1 MQLEEKLKQLP
12 NDAGVYQYFDKDGR
26 LLYIGK
32 AKVLKNR
39 VKSYFKFTPKLL
51 PSDKLGPRI
60 YRMISQTTWIE
71 WIVVPNEHDALI
83 LENSLIKQL
92 KPKYNILLRDDKTY
106 PYIYIDYA
114 ELFPRLEI
122 TRKVYKNKNIKY
134 FGPYSTGAR
143 DMLDSIYEIVPLVQK
158 KSCIKGKEACLFHQ
172 IKRCHA
178 PCEDKISTVEYSKI
192 VDTAIDYIYNKS
204 KLISKLN
211 EKMMEYSED
220 FRFEE
225 AMKLRDRIKTIEK
238 SQIKSGMDLATN
250 ENLDVFAIKASNKKA
265 VVVRM
270 FIRDGKLTSSSYDF
284 IKINFL
290 DEELNIDLNEAYQ
303 RAIINYYDNE
313 IPVLPKEVLT
323 GIEIEEKEDIE
334 EFLYNKFSKKIKLI
348 NPKKDKKKDLVQIA
362 LNNCD
367 ELLRIDS
374 SKNQSTI
381 YTELQKL
388 FSLQTTPSRI
398 ESYDNSHMMGQAT
411 VGAMVVWNE
420 ELNAFD
426 KKDFRHYNLES
437 KDEYSQMREMLMRRV
452 DSFEKNPAPDLWIL
466 DGGSTLLKLA
476 YDIVNSTGVNL
487 DVIAIAK
494 EKVDAKA
501 HRAKGAAKD
510 IVHYKDDKGEYRAL
524 KLETSDQRLQFVQ
537 RQRDEAHRFVINF
550 HKKQKRKE
558 DKQISLLQIK
568 GIGEAKVKKLLLYFG
583 EFEKIKN
590 ATEQELTEVL
600 NKKDALV
607 IIDYFKGEKNQNE

>member
-12 NDAGVYQYFDKDGR
+12 NDAGVYQYFDKDGK

-106 PYIYIDYA
+106 PYIYIDYT

-178 PCEDKISTVEYSKI
+178 PCEGKISTREYSKI

-250 ENLDVFAIKASNKKA
+250 ENIDLFAIKASNKKA

-290 DEELNIDLNEAYQ
+290 DEELNIDLNEAYK

-313 IPVLPKEVLT
+313 IPVLPKEVLI

-374 SKNQSTI
+374 SRNQSTI

-388 FSLQTTPSRI
+388 FSLQTIPSRI

-452 DSFEKNPAPDLWIL
+452 DSFEKNPAPDLWII

-510 IVHYKDDKGEYRAL
+510 IVHYKDNKGEYRAL

-583 EFEKIKN
+583 EFEKIRS
-590 ATEQELTEVL
+590 AGIEELKEVL
-600 NKKDALV
+600 NEKDAIV
-607 IIDYFKGEKNQNE
+607 ISNYFNQEED

>member
-60 YRMISQTTWIE
+60 YRMISQTAWIE

-106 PYIYIDYA
+106 PYIYIDYT
-114 ELFPRLEI
+114 ELYPRLEI
-122 TRKVYKNKNIKY
+122 TRKVYKSKNIKY

-172 IKRCHA
+172 IKRCYA
-178 PCEDKISTVEYSKI
+178 PCEGKISTSEYSKI

-290 DEELNIDLNEAYQ
+290 DEELNIDLNEAYK
-303 RAIINYYDNE
+303 RALVNYYDNE
-313 IPVLPKEVLT
+313 IPVFPREILT
-323 GIEIEEKEDIE
+323 AIEIEEKEDIE
-334 EFLYNKFSKKIKLI
+334 EFLYSKFSKKIKLI
-348 NPKKDKKKDLVQIA
+348 NPKKDKKKDLVQVA

-374 SKNQSTI
+374 SRNQSTI

-388 FSLQTTPSRI
+388 FSLQTIPSRI

-411 VGAMVVWNE
+411 VGAMVVWNDE
-420 ELNAFD
+420 INGFD
-426 KKDFRHYNLES
+426 RKDFRHYNLES

-452 DSFEKNPAPDLWIL
+452 DSFEKNPAPDLWVI

-476 YDIVNSTGVNL
+476 YDIINSCGVNL

-510 IVHYKDDKGEYRAL
+510 IVHYKDQRGEYRAL

-583 EFEKIKN
+583 EFEKIRN
-590 ATEQELTEVL
+590 ASMEELKEVL
-600 NKKDALV
+600 NQKDAVV
-607 IIDYFKGEKNQNE
+607 ISNYFNQKED

>member
-1 MQLEEKLKQLP
+1 MNLLEKLKQLP
-12 NDAGVYQYFDKDGR
+12 NDAGVYQYFDKDGH

-51 PSDKLGPRI
+51 PADKLGPRI
-60 YRMISQTTWIE
+60 YKMISEVVSCE

-106 PYIYIDYA
+106 PYIVIDYNQD
-114 ELFPRLEI
+114 FPRLEI
-122 TRKVYKNKNIKY
+122 TRRILKEKNVKY
-134 FGPYSTGAR
+134 FGPYSTGAK

-158 KSCIKGKEACLFHQ
+158 KSCVSGKKACLFHQ
-172 IKRCHA
+172 IQKCLA
-178 PCEDKISTVEYSKI
+178 PCENKISKEDYAKI
-192 VDTAIDYIYNKS
+192 VETALEYIYNKS
-204 KLISKLN
+204 KLITKLN
-211 EKMMEYSED
+211 ERMSQYAND

-225 AMKLRDRIKTIEK
+225 AMTLRDRIKTIEK
-238 SQIKSGMDLATN
+238 SQIKSGIDLATN
-250 ENLDVFAIKASNKKA
+250 EDIDIFAITASNKKA

-270 FIRDGKLTSSSYDF
+270 FLRDGKLASSSHDF
-284 IKINFL
+284 LKVNNF
-290 DEELNIDLNEAYQ
+290 DENFDFDYNEAYK

-313 IPVLPKEVLT
+313 IPLLPKEILT
-323 GIEIEEKEDIE
+323 GIELEDVEELED
-334 EFLYNKFSKKIKLI
+334 FLQTRFSKKIKVL
-348 NPKKDKKKDLVQIA
+348 NPKKDKKKDIVQIA

-374 SKNQSTI
+374 SRNQTTI
-381 YTELQKL
+381 YEELKDL
-388 FSLQTTPSRI
+388 FGLQTLPYLI

-420 ELNAFD
+420 DINAFD
-426 KKDFRHYNLES
+426 KKAFRHYNLES
-437 KDEYSQMREMLMRRV
+437 KDEYSQMREMLIRRV
-452 DSFEKNPAPDLWIL
+452 ENFEKNPAPDLWII
-466 DGGSTLLKLA
+466 DGGETLLKLA
-476 YDIVNSTGVNL
+476 YDIVQSVGVNL
-487 DVIAIAK
+487 DIIAVAK

-510 IVHYKDDKGEYRAL
+510 IIHYKTKNGEFKNF
-524 KLETSDQRLQFVQ
+524 KLSTSDKRLQFVQ

-550 HKKQKRKE
+550 HKKQKRAQ

-568 GIGEAKVKKLLLYFG
+568 GIGEAKIKKLLLYFG
-583 EFEKIKN
+583 EFEKIRNASAEELKN
-590 ATEQELTEVL
+590 VL
-600 NKKDALV
+600 NEKDALT
-607 IIDYFKGEKNQNE
+607 IANYFINPKD

>member
-32 AKVLKNR
+32 AKILKNR

-51 PSDKLGPRI
+51 PSDRLGPRI
-60 YRMISQTTWIE
+60 YKMISETFSIE

-106 PYIYIDYA
+106 PYIYIDYS

-134 FGPYSTGAR
+134 FGPYSTGSR

-178 PCEDKISTVEYSKI
+178 PCEGKISTAEYAKI
-192 VDTAIDYIYNKS
+192 LETAIDYIYNKS
-204 KLISKLN
+204 KLITKLQ
-211 EKMMEYSED
+211 EKMSEYSQD

-250 ENLDVFAIKASNKKA
+250 ENIDVFAIKATKQKA
-265 VVVRM
+265 VIVRM

-284 IKINFL
+284 IKVNFL
-290 DEELNIDLNEAYQ
+290 DDEINIDLDEAYK
-303 RAIINYYDNE
+303 RAIVNYYDNE
-313 IPVLPKEVLT
+313 IPVLPKEVLLA
-323 GIEIEEKEDIE
+323 IELEEKDDLE
-334 EFLYNKFSKKIKLI
+334 EFLYKKFSKKIKLI
-348 NPKKDKKKDLVQIA
+348 NPKKDKKKDLVQVA

-374 SKNQSTI
+374 TRNQSTV
-381 YTELQKL
+381 YEELQKL
-388 FSLQTTPSRI
+388 FNLQVLPYRVETF
-398 ESYDNSHMMGQAT
+398 DNSHMMGQAT

-420 ELNAFD
+420 ELNSFE
-426 KKDFRHYNLES
+426 KKSFRHYNLES
-437 KDEYSQMREMLMRRV
+437 KDEYAQMREVLMRRV
-452 DSFEKNPAPDLWIL
+452 HSFEKNSPPDLWIL

-476 YDIVNSTGVNL
+476 YDIINSTGVNL
-487 DVIAIAK
+487 DIIAIAK

-510 IVHYKDDKGEYRAL
+510 IVHYKDEKGEYRAL

-537 RQRDEAHRFVINF
+537 RQRDEAHRFVISF

-583 EFEKIKN
+583 EFEKIRN
-590 ATEQELTEVL
+590 APIDELKEVL
-600 NKKDALV
+600 NEKDAVV
-607 IIDYFKGEKNQNE
+607 ISKYFKDNEN

>member
-32 AKVLKNR
+32 AKILKNR

-60 YRMISQTTWIE
+60 YKMISETFSIE

-106 PYIYIDYA
+106 PYIYIDYT

-178 PCEDKISTVEYSKI
+178 PCEGKISTVEYSKI

-290 DEELNIDLNEAYQ
+290 DEELNIDLNEAYK

-323 GIEIEEKEDIE
+323 GIELEEKEDIE
-334 EFLYNKFSKKIKLI
+334 EFLYNKFSKKIKLV

-374 SKNQSTI
+374 SRNQSTI

-388 FSLQTTPSRI
+388 FSLQTIPSRI

-452 DSFEKNPAPDLWIL
+452 DSFEKNPAPDLWVI

-510 IVHYKDDKGEYRAL
+510 IVHYKDDKGDYRAL

-583 EFEKIKN
+583 EFEKIRS
-590 ATEQELTEVL
+590 AGLEELKEVL
-600 NKKDALV
+600 NEKDAIV
-607 IIDYFKGEKNQNE
+607 ISNYFNQEED